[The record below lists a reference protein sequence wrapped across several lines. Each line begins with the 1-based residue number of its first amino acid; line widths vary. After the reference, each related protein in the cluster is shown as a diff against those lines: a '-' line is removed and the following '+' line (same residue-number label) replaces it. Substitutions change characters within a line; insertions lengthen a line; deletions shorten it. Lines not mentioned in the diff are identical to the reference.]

1 MVSRCHIWLGM
12 RGLAGRRDQFH
23 PTSPR
28 RTPDV
33 DPKDIL
39 FQGSEGSGEGELRSG
54 SCPAGGNIEVMT
66 ECKSIQS
73 KCGIF
78 IKRYLEHLFLR
89 VSTQ

>member
-54 SCPAGGNIEVMT
+54 SCPVGDVMT

-73 KCGIF
+73 
-78 IKRYLEHLFLR
+78 KRYLEHLFLR